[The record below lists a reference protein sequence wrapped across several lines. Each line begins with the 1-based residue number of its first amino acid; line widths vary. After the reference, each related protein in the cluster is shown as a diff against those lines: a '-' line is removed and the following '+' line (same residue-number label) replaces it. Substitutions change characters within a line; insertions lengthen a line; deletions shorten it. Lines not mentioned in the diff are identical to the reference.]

1 MTNSAMT
8 NIVGTVAPGWESVRD
23 VFASN
28 LANTEEVGAGVSVY
42 HRGVQVVDL
51 KGGWFDA
58 AKTVSYDDSALQL
71 VFSTTKG
78 ITAIAVAMCVDRG
91 LLSYGA
97 PVSKY
102 WPEFAAHGKA
112 DATVAQ
118 LLSHQVGLYT
128 VDGAITLDEALDWG
142 TVTSRLADTAPRW
155 PIGSTHG
162 YHALTFGWLA
172 GELVRRVD
180 PAHRSLGTF
189 VRDEITRPLGV
200 DLWIGLPGELVARVS
215 PMLAPEPM
223 GDPAVAEM
231 MAQFMGPGTPGGDAL
246 SLNGAFTTFSDVE
259 TIAEGDKAGINANV
273 FNWPKVLAAE
283 IPAANGVTNAK
294 SLAKVYAATLAPVN
308 GVQLITDA
316 TRDLVR
322 KTITP
327 ENEPDTCL
335 IMPTT
340 FGLGFMTSGM
350 FTPYAGPGSYGHPG
364 AGGSVGFAQ
373 PERELAF
380 AYVMNQMASNLAAD
394 FRAQAL
400 TEACTAIIDAG

>member
-1 MTNSAMT
+1 MT

-28 LANTEEVGAGVSVY
+28 LANTEEVGAGVAVY

-51 KGGWFDA
+51 SGGWFDA
-58 AKTVSYDDSALQL
+58 AKTVPYDDSALQL

-91 LLSYGA
+91 LLSYDA
-97 PVSKY
+97 PVAQY
-102 WPEFAAHGKA
+102 WPEFAAHGKG

-128 VDGAITLDEALDWG
+128 VDGAITLDEALDWN

-180 PAHRSLGTF
+180 PAHRSLGAF
-189 VRDEITRPLGV
+189 VRDEITRPLDV
-200 DLWIGLPGELVARVS
+200 DLWVGLPSELVARVS
-215 PMLAPEPM
+215 PMLAAEPT

-246 SLNGAFTTFSDVE
+246 SLNGAFSLE
-259 TIAEGDKAGINANV
+259 SGEAGIGASV

-294 SLAKVYAATLAPVN
+294 SLARVYAATLAPVN
-308 GVQLITDA
+308 GVQLISDA
-316 TRDLVR
+316 TRDRAR

-373 PERELAF
+373 PERDLAF
-380 AYVMNQMASNLAAD
+380 GYVMNQMASNLAAD

-400 TEACTAIIDAG
+400 TDACTAIIDAG